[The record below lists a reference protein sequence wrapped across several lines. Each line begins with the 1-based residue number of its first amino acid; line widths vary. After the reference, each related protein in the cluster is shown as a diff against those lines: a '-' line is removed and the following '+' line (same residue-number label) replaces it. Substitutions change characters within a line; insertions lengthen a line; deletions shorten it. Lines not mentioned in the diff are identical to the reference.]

1 MSYCIPPGLVRHPA
15 IAIPTSIYPKWIW
28 AKDTVTI
35 LVWPQDSDS
44 ASSMSSDMLFEKG
57 ILESVPKPVNTIPEL
72 RTPSRR
78 RCVTAVAS
86 RDARLD
92 GAFVYGVRST
102 GIYCRPSC
110 PSRRPQSKQMLF
122 FAIPEAAE
130 RAGFRAC
137 RRCRPQEA
145 PRNAQSELVRRVCRE
160 IEADVDHHAD
170 LQRLAAGAEMSAH
183 HLQRTFRRAMGITPR
198 QYADA
203 IRVERLKSHL
213 RKGTDV
219 TTALYETGYGSA
231 SRLYEK
237 SDAQLGMTPATYR
250 RGGRG
255 MRISY
260 AIADCSLGRVLVAA
274 TDRGVSAVYL
284 GDKDEPLASALRK
297 EYPQAEIGSSTE
309 EHSQWVRAI
318 VRHLAG
324 TQPQLDLPTDVAATA
339 FQRRV
344 WEALR
349 AIPFGATRTYSEVA
363 RSLGRPTATR
373 AVARACAT
381 NPTSIVVP
389 CHRVVRTDG
398 TLGGYRWG
406 LHRKQLLLE
415 QESRAAAAAGS
426 TLTLNASRE
435 PWNPSEKDRV
445 DPAKRGKAVAAKS

>member
-1 MSYCIPPGLVRHPA
+1 
-15 IAIPTSIYPKWIW
+15 
-28 AKDTVTI
+28 
-35 LVWPQDSDS
+35 
-44 ASSMSSDMLFEKG
+44 MLFAKG
-57 ILESVPKPVNTIPEL
+57 IIEPVTTPANTLPL
-72 RTPSRR
+72 LQAPSRR
-78 RCVTAVAS
+78 TCLTAVAA

-92 GAFVYGVRST
+92 SAFVYGVRST

-110 PSRRPQSKQMLF
+110 PSRRPQPKQLQF
-122 FAIPEAAE
+122 FAVPEAAE
-130 RAGFRAC
+130 QAGFRPC
-137 RRCRPQEA
+137 LRCRPQQA
-145 PRNAQSELVRRVCRE
+145 PRSTQSELVRRVCSE
-160 IEADVDHHAD
+160 IQTNEDRPAD
-170 LQRLAAGAEMSAH
+170 LRRLAAGSGISAH

-203 IRVERLKSHL
+203 VRVRRLKSHL

-219 TTALYETGYGSA
+219 TTALYETGYGST

-284 GDKDEPLASALRK
+284 GDKDKPLATALRE
-297 EYPQAEIGSSTE
+297 EYPQAEIRRSSE

-324 TQPQLDLPTDVAATA
+324 GQPQLDLPTDVIATA

-349 AIPFGATRTYSEVA
+349 AIPFGKTRTYSEVA
-363 RSLGRPTATR
+363 KSLGRPTATR

-406 LHRKQLLLE
+406 LHRKELLLE
-415 QESRAAAAAGS
+415 QESGSAKGRADS
-426 TLTLNASRE
+426 TR
-435 PWNPSEKDRV
+435 
-445 DPAKRGKAVAAKS
+445 RGKTATASA

>member
-1 MSYCIPPGLVRHPA
+1 MLQPVTMSANTLPVLQAPP
-15 IAIPTSIYPKWIW
+15 
-28 AKDTVTI
+28 
-35 LVWPQDSDS
+35 
-44 ASSMSSDMLFEKG
+44 
-57 ILESVPKPVNTIPEL
+57 
-72 RTPSRR
+72 RR
-78 RCVTAVAS
+78 RCLSAVAS

-92 GAFVYGVRST
+92 SAFVYAVRST

-110 PSRRPQSKQMLF
+110 PSRRPRPKQMLF

-130 RAGFRAC
+130 RAGYRPC
-137 RRCRPQEA
+137 LRCRPQDA
-145 PRNAQSELVRRVCRE
+145 PRNTQSELVRRVCRE
-160 IEADVDHHAD
+160 IEANGERPAD
-170 LQRLAAGAEMSAH
+170 LRRLAAGSGISAH
-183 HLQRTFRRAMGITPR
+183 HLQRTFRQAMGITPR

-203 IRVERLKSHL
+203 IRVARLKSHL

-219 TTALYETGYGSA
+219 TTALYETGYGSS

-260 AIADCSLGRVLVAA
+260 TIADCSLGRVLVAA
-274 TDRGVSAVYL
+274 TDRGISAVYL
-284 GDKDEPLASALRK
+284 GDKDEPLAAALRK
-297 EYPQAEIGSSTE
+297 EYPHAEIRRSSE
-309 EHSQWVRAI
+309 AHSQWVRGI

-324 TQPQLDLPTDVAATA
+324 AQPQLDLPTDVAATA

-349 AIPFGATRTYSEVA
+349 AIPFGTTRTYSEVA
-363 RSLGRPTATR
+363 EALGRPTATR

-398 TLGGYRWG
+398 SLGGYRWG

-415 QESRAAAAAGS
+415 QESRTATGGVD
-426 TLTLNASRE
+426 
-435 PWNPSEKDRV
+435 SE
-445 DPAKRGKAVAAKS
+445 KRGKAVTAKA

>member
-1 MSYCIPPGLVRHPA
+1 MLIAEGMFRRVMKPA
-15 IAIPTSIYPKWIW
+15 IK
-28 AKDTVTI
+28 
-35 LVWPQDSDS
+35 
-44 ASSMSSDMLFEKG
+44 F
-57 ILESVPKPVNTIPEL
+57 PVFQAL
-72 RTPSRR
+72 SRR
-78 RCVTAVAS
+78 RCLTAVAS
-86 RDARLD
+86 RDARMD
-92 GAFVYGVRST
+92 SAFVYAVRST

-110 PSRRPQSKQMLF
+110 PSRRPRPKQIQF
-122 FAIPEAAE
+122 FAVPEAAE

-137 RRCRPQEA
+137 RRCRPQNA
-145 PRNAQSELVRRVCRE
+145 PRSTQSELISRVCRE
-160 IEADVDHHAD
+160 IDAGADTDRPAD
-170 LQRLAAGAEMSAH
+170 LRRLAVAAGLSAQ
-183 HLQRTFRRAMGITPR
+183 HLQRSFRQAMGITPR

-203 IRVERLKSHL
+203 MRVARLKSNL

-219 TTALYETGYGSA
+219 TTALYETGYGSP

-237 SDAQLGMTPATYR
+237 SDAQLGMTPATYS

-260 AIADCSLGRVLVAA
+260 TMADCALGRVLVAA

-284 GDKDEPLASALRK
+284 GDKDEPLAAALRK
-297 EYPQAEIGSSTE
+297 EYPQADISRNSD

-324 TQPQLDLPTDVAATA
+324 SQTQLDLPTDVAATA

-363 RSLGRPTATR
+363 NSLGRPTATR

-381 NPTSIVVP
+381 NPTSLLVP
-389 CHRVVRTDG
+389 CHRVIRADG
-398 TLGGYRWG
+398 SLGGYRWG

-415 QESRAAAAAGS
+415 KELRIAKGAGS
-426 TLTLNASRE
+426 TWSQPKNSAGS
-435 PWNPSEKDRV
+435 
-445 DPAKRGKAVAAKS
+445 KRGKAVAATR

>member
-1 MSYCIPPGLVRHPA
+1 
-15 IAIPTSIYPKWIW
+15 
-28 AKDTVTI
+28 
-35 LVWPQDSDS
+35 
-44 ASSMSSDMLFEKG
+44 MLLAKG
-57 ILESVPKPVNTIPEL
+57 ILRPVTKPANKLPAL
-72 RTPSRR
+72 QTPPRR
-78 RCVTAVAS
+78 RCLTAVAS

-92 GAFVYGVRST
+92 SAFVYAVRST

-110 PSRRPQSKQMLF
+110 PSRRPRPKQIQF
-122 FAIPEAAE
+122 FAVPEAAE

-137 RRCRPQEA
+137 LRCRPQQA
-145 PRNAQSELVRRVCRE
+145 PRSLASELVRRVCSE
-160 IEADVDHHAD
+160 IEADVDRPAD
-170 LQRLAAGAEMSAH
+170 LRRLAAAAGLSAQ
-183 HLQRTFRRAMGITPR
+183 HLQRSFRQAMGITPR

-203 IRVERLKSHL
+203 IRVARLKSNL

-237 SDAQLGMTPATYR
+237 SDAQLGMTPATYS

-260 AIADCSLGRVLVAA
+260 TMADCALGRVLVAA

-284 GDKDEPLASALRK
+284 GDKDEPLAAALGK
-297 EYPQAEIGSSTE
+297 EYPQAEISRNSDE
-309 EHSQWVRAI
+309 QSQWVRAI

-324 TQPQLDLPTDVAATA
+324 SQTQLDLPTDVAATA

-363 RSLGRPTATR
+363 NSLGRPTATR

-381 NPTSIVVP
+381 NPTSLLVP
-389 CHRVVRTDG
+389 CHRVIRTDG
-398 TLGGYRWG
+398 SLGGYRWG

-415 QESRAAAAAGS
+415 QETRNATGAGS
-426 TLTLNASRE
+426 TFLHWQTQ
-435 PWNPSEKDRV
+435 V
-445 DPAKRGKAVAAKS
+445 KRGTRRKKMS

>member
-1 MSYCIPPGLVRHPA
+1 MAVAKPANTHPVLQ
-15 IAIPTSIYPKWIW
+15 T
-28 AKDTVTI
+28 
-35 LVWPQDSDS
+35 L
-44 ASSMSSDMLFEKG
+44 
-57 ILESVPKPVNTIPEL
+57 
-72 RTPSRR
+72 SRR
-78 RCVTAVAS
+78 RCLTAIAS
-86 RDARLD
+86 RDPRMD
-92 GAFVYGVRST
+92 SAFVYGVRST

-110 PSRRPQSKQMLF
+110 PSRRPRPKQIEF

-137 RRCRPQEA
+137 LRCRPQNA
-145 PRNAQSELVRRVCRE
+145 PRSAQSELVRRVCRE
-160 IEADVDHHAD
+160 IDEGADTDRPAD
-170 LQRLAAGAEMSAH
+170 LRRLAAAAGLSPQ
-183 HLQRTFRRAMGITPR
+183 HLQRTFRQTMGITPR

-203 IRVERLKSHL
+203 IRVARLKSNL

-219 TTALYETGYGSA
+219 TTALYETGYGSP

-237 SDAQLGMTPATYR
+237 SDAQLGMTPDTYR

-260 AIADCSLGRVLVAA
+260 TIADCALGRVLVAA
-274 TDRGVSAVYL
+274 TDRGISAVYL
-284 GDKDEPLASALRK
+284 GDKDEALAAALRN
-297 EYPQAEIGSSTE
+297 EYPQADISRNSD

-324 TQPQLDLPTDVAATA
+324 SQPQLDLPTDVAATA

-363 RSLGRPTATR
+363 NSLGRPTATR

-381 NPTSIVVP
+381 NPTSILVP
-389 CHRVVRTDG
+389 CHRVIRTDG
-398 TLGGYRWG
+398 SLGGYRWG

-415 QESRAAAAAGS
+415 QELRLATGAGS
-426 TLTLNASRE
+426 TQLLRESNAGS
-435 PWNPSEKDRV
+435 
-445 DPAKRGKAVAAKS
+445 KRAKAVGATR